1 MPIPTIYFTEK
12 KINDIL
18 KFLEGPPSSIES
30 TLSKAGKLRWATWSF
45 HLTDNSV
52 FRTFSP
58 TKSKFLLLTRFSY
71 GEVPESHHPQEVAK
85 MEFSLKNK
93 VLLITGAS
101 RGIGQAAAI
110 GLAQAGADLAIT
122 SRSLPDLEK
131 VAEEIK
137 KTGRKCL
144 PVPAHVGKM
153 EEINNLVKRVLEE
166 FGRIDILVN
175 NAATNPTMAQAID
188 IEERAWDSIMN
199 LNLKGLF
206 FLSQAVAKVMRGK
219 GGGKIINVAS
229 VAGITPDILPIY
241 SISKAGVI
249 MATKVMAQ
257 QWAQFNIRVN
267 AIAPGLT
274 KTRFSEAL
282 WKNPDILKMAMLKT
296 PMGRPAEP
304 VEMVGAIIYLASDAS
319 SYVTGQVI
327 AIDGGN
333 TI

>member
-1 MPIPTIYFTEK
+1 M
-12 KINDIL
+12 D
-18 KFLEGPPSSIES
+18 
-30 TLSKAGKLRWATWSF
+30 
-45 HLTDNSV
+45 
-52 FRTFSP
+52 
-58 TKSKFLLLTRFSY
+58 
-71 GEVPESHHPQEVAK
+71 
-85 MEFSLKNK
+85 FSLKDK
-93 VLLITGAS
+93 VVLITGAS

-110 GLAQAGADLAIT
+110 GLAQTGADIAIA
-122 SRSLPDLEK
+122 SRKLPDLEK
-131 VAEEIK
+131 VAEEVR

-144 PVPAHVGKM
+144 PVAAHIGKT

-166 FGRIDILVN
+166 FGKIDILVN
-175 NAATNPTMAQAID
+175 NAATNPTMASAID
-188 IEERAWDSIMN
+188 VDERTWDSIMN

-206 FLSQAVAKVMRGK
+206 FLGQAVARVMKGK

-257 QWAQFNIRVN
+257 QWAPYNIRVN

-282 WKNPDILKMAMLKT
+282 WKNPDILKIAMTRT
-296 PMGRPAEP
+296 PMARPADPE
-304 VEMVGAIIYLASDAS
+304 EMVGAIIYLASDAS

-327 AIDGGN
+327 AVDGGM